1 MGYLLPYGECLKN
14 HPANC
19 DTHLAENFFQ
29 TCSDIKKYK
38 TEQIALLQNG
48 AKWTIIKISL
58 FNSDF

>member
-1 MGYLLPYGECLKN
+1 VIHILQK
-14 HPANC
+14 
-19 DTHLAENFFQ
+19 TFFQ